1 MIIPDDLAQKI
12 VDSTMCLV
20 QRNINI
26 MNREGIIIATGHS
39 HRHHTFHKGAKDVLD
54 TGNMVEIYPS
64 ELSLYP
70 GALQGVNLPIVFEE
84 QIVGVVGVFGHPD
97 EVRSTG
103 KLVKTIT
110 ELILDRELLLQKLRT
125 KHLLREQFI
134 DLALQNN
141 ATGSQNKLLRIAKN
155 LGITPILPRTVT
167 VFDTT
172 ALIKKSIIEYGSSEL
187 VIERITDSII
197 GKLFQAKLLTK
208 EDLAAIPDEKLI
220 IIKHIA
226 SNAPPTQLLAWGQ
239 AVTQTLDNRSGQT
252 IFCGIGAI
260 VSEINDYY
268 ASYRH
273 ALYTLKQCTE
283 TKPLQSIYDYQ
294 QLVDFIF
301 YETTPANH
309 SLALNAILAQL
320 SHSHFSG
327 EDMQLTLSTLLD
339 CNLCVNQA
347 ASRLHLHRNTLL
359 YRLNRLKEETNLD
372 PLHRLH
378 DAILCKLLL
387 ALNSK

>member
-26 MNREGIIIATGHS
+26 MNREGIIIATGHA

-70 GALQGVNLPIVFEE
+70 GALQGVNLPIVFEG

-141 ATGSQNKLLRIAKN
+141 PVDSQNKLLRIAKN
-155 LGITPILPRTVT
+155 LGITPTLPRAVA
-167 VFDTT
+167 VFDTA
-172 ALIKKSIIEYGSSEL
+172 ALINKSIVEYGSSEL
-187 VIERITDSII
+187 VVERITDSII

-208 EDLAAIPDEKLI
+208 EDIAAIPDEKLI
-220 IIKHIA
+220 IIKHIPA
-226 SNAPPTQLLAWGQ
+226 NAAPTQLLSWGQ
-239 AVTQTLDNRSGQT
+239 AVTQTFDRTGQT
-252 IFCGIGAI
+252 IFCGTGAI

-273 ALYTLKQCTE
+273 ALYTLSQCTLA
-283 TKPLQSIYDYQ
+283 KPLQSIYDHQ
-294 QLVDFIF
+294 QLVDFVF
-301 YETTPANH
+301 HETALAH
-309 SLALNAILAQL
+309 HALALNAILKQL
-320 SHSHFSG
+320 NHSHFSNN
-327 EDMQLTLSTLLD
+327 DMQLTLSTLLE
-339 CNLCVNQA
+339 CNLRVNQA
-347 ASRLHLHRNTLL
+347 ASLLHLHRNTLL
-359 YRLNRLKEETNLD
+359 YRLNCLKEETNLD
-372 PLHRLH
+372 PLHSLH

-387 ALNSK
+387 ALKRK